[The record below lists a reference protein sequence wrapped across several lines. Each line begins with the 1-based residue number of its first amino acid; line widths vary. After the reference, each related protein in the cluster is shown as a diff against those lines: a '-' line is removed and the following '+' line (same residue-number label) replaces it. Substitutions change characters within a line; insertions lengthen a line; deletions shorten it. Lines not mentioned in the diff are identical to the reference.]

1 MQGRGLQGGGA
12 SAAKVLEIAIRRC
25 LAESKW

>member
-1 MQGRGLQGGGA
+1 MQGRGLQGGA